1 MKTPESPPIPEKL
14 PPKKSRWFFRWLK
27 RSLMVFL
34 ALIGSYFLTILI
46 GLLPANS
53 DFEESPDGIEI
64 FITSNGVH
72 ADVVMPI
79 ETEIINWRES
89 FVGASFPQ
97 NTDWATH
104 VAVGWGDKGFYVE
117 TPTWADLK
125 VSTAFRALFTPSPCC
140 LHVVMQNQPKTGE
153 NVRAV
158 KISEAQYRKMVETIQ
173 ACFLL
178 QKENIASISDSSYGK
193 YDTFY
198 EALGN
203 YHCLN
208 TCNSWVGWVMRESG
222 IKAPLLTPLPKSVFL
237 YLPASE

>member
-1 MKTPESPPIPEKL
+1 MEIPESQSIPEKQ
-14 PPKKSRWFFRWLK
+14 PPKKQRRIIRWLI
-27 RSLMVFL
+27 RSLLLFL
-34 ALIGSYFLTILI
+34 AMIGTYLLIILI

-53 DFEESPDGIEI
+53 DFEESSEGIEI

-79 ETEIINWRES
+79 KTHIIDWRDTMVAS
-89 FVGASFPQ
+89 SFPQ

-140 LHVVMQNQPKTGE
+140 LHVVMQNQPQVGE

-158 KISEAQYRKMVETIQ
+158 RISEAQYQKMVETIQ
-173 ACFLL
+173 ACFL
-178 QKENIASISDSSYGK
+178 QEKESHVHISGSSYGR
-193 YDTFY
+193 YDTFF
-198 EALGN
+198 EAHGN

-222 IKAPLLTPLPKSVFL
+222 IKTPRLTPLPKSVFL
-237 YLPASE
+237 YLPATE